1 MERNLP
7 AISVKVGRSDGSVD
21 QHCSISDL
29 HSGSQ
34 ESGTAG
40 RRVLLTMP
48 PAKSRKFYIKLGNQI
63 IFVHLYCTYNSYDS
77 IR

>member
-1 MERNLP
+1 MERSLF
-7 AISVKVGRSDGSVD
+7 AISVKLGRSDGSVD

-34 ESGTAG
+34 ESGTCG

-48 PAKSRKFYIKLGNQI
+48 PAYKRTVYIEL
-63 IFVHLYCTYNSYDS
+63 
-77 IR
+77 